1 MNEDPY
7 ARRRRA
13 GLSALGEYLQE
24 GLIDALWEIDEG
36 LRSDTV
42 ADVIRVVDRIARLQG
57 VHPQDTKLLYAKLFA
72 ALKKGGDD
80 LPPDP
85 WPLMVAARPERV
97 RASKRTAIS
106 VALPLPSPPPPPTSG
121 SGQMWEFVD
130 IV

>member
-13 GLSALGEYLQE
+13 GLSALSEYLQE

-57 VHPQDTKLLYAKLFA
+57 IRPQDIKLLYAKVFA
-72 ALKKGGDD
+72 ALKKGDD
-80 LPPDP
+80 ELPPDP
-85 WPLMVAARPERV
+85 WPLMVAARPERA
-97 RASKRTAIS
+97 RASKRTV
-106 VALPLPSPPPPPTSG
+106 VAVMPPPPPPATSG
-121 SGQMWEFVD
+121 GQMWEFVD